1 MMGETPS
8 SAMFGDLRRFCGIAH
23 RDAARLLLNRTAL
36 YGGKSLQ
43 QRIDDKTFL
52 SLARLSMRSPSP
64 CRTSSSPTLPPARKP
79 SPPAP

>member
-1 MMGETPS
+1 MMGGTPS

-52 SLARLSMRSPSP
+52 SREIVHAQPSP

-79 SPPAP
+79 SPLAP